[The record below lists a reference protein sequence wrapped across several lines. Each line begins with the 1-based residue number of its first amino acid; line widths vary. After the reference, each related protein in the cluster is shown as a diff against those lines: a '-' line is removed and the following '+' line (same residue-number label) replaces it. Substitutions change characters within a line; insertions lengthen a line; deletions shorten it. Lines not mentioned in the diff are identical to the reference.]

1 MMRND
6 HTFFFPERPNASKCN
21 PPPLRAVLIPP
32 ILCRSVDCHVA
43 VMLVTPSSGH
53 VNNCSPTKFSVRAP
67 DPSANITFT
76 AYGKYGQRS
85 VRTPRDGGGD
95 WKRDFEFQQL
105 PPIAYNS
112 TLTPSCHTTR

>member
-43 VMLVTPSSGH
+43 VMLVTTSSGH

-85 VRTPRDGGGD
+85 VRTPATVVGIGNVISSSSN
-95 WKRDFEFQQL
+95 FHQS
-105 PPIAYNS
+105 PTIP
-112 TLTPSCHTTR
+112 H